1 MDKIQRGLNLTT
13 ILIASVFGLLF
24 GRLAW
29 LQIVEHDA
37 IGSRSSSIR
46 RIWVQAPRGHF
57 IDRKGVTVLENRA
70 LYTLKI
76 IPSELRDST
85 IPYLAYLLE
94 MPEEELREKIDDARA
109 YSRFAASTVY
119 RDLNEFAVA
128 RISENLWQLPGV
140 IIEIEDKRKYSDQ
153 FRGTHLFG
161 YLRNVNR
168 AQLDTLAEKGYTPND
183 KIGFSGI
190 ERSYEEELRGD
201 KGARFELVTPL
212 GMLVGKYNDGKND
225 IQPVKGNDLYLTID
239 AGLQQ
244 LAENLLRDT
253 GHSGAVVAIDP
264 SNGGVLAM
272 CSEPDFDL
280 DILNGTTRRKEW
292 ADIVLSPDKPLFN
305 RAIQAAYPPG
315 STYKMVL
322 GIAGLETGLIKPEDT
337 IICTGTWTFGR
348 RAFHC
353 HGSHAHGKV
362 NLEKAI
368 TESCNIYFYNM
379 MLKVGLDTW
388 SEYGRMF
395 GFGQREGID
404 LPGERRGLLPSTEY
418 YNKRYG
424 KNRWTRGYLISLSI
438 GQGELGVTPLQLANY
453 AATLGNEGHWHE
465 PHLVKGYRDT
475 RTGIFVPIDHESRTL
490 PISKQTFDI
499 IKKGMQGVVE
509 SDQGTGTLAR
519 VPGVT
524 VAGKTGTAQNPH
536 GKDHA
541 WFICFAPVDNPKI
554 AIAVLVENAG
564 YGGSISAPIA
574 RAMIDY
580 YINGPKKP
588 AEETSAEKTT
598 EVAAD
603 TTKASPVMD
612 PPVTTATRAPQDSTG
627 TSGQN
632 ELKEE

>member
-13 ILIASVFGLLF
+13 LLITAGFLFLF

-29 LQIVEHDA
+29 LQIVEHDT

-46 RIWVQAPRGHF
+46 RIRVQAPRGHF
-57 IDRKGVTVLENRA
+57 IDRKGLTVLENRP

-76 IPSELRDST
+76 IPSELREPA

-94 MPEEELREKIDDARA
+94 MPEQELREKIGDARE
-109 YSRFAASTVY
+109 YSRFAASTIY
-119 RDLNEFAVA
+119 RDLNELAVA

-140 IIEIEDKRKYSDQ
+140 IIEIEDKRKYSDL

-168 AQLDTLAEKGYTPND
+168 EQLDTLAEKGYTPSD

-190 ERSYEEELRGD
+190 ERSYEEQLRGE
-201 KGARFELVTPL
+201 KGARFELVNPL
-212 GMLVGKYNDGKND
+212 GMLVGNYDDGKSD
-225 IQPVKGNDLYLTID
+225 IAPVKGNDLYLTID

-253 GHSGAVVAIDP
+253 GKSGAVVAIDP
-264 SNGGVLAM
+264 ADGGILAL

-280 DILNGTTRRKEW
+280 DILNGTTRKKEW
-292 ADIVLSPDKPLFN
+292 AEIALSPQKPLFN
-305 RAIQAAYPPG
+305 RAVQAVYPPG
-315 STYKMVL
+315 STYKMIL
-322 GIAGLETGLIKPEDT
+322 GIAGLEEGIIKPDDT
-337 IICTGTWTFGR
+337 IFCTGGWKFGGRTFR
-348 RAFHC
+348 C
-353 HGSHAHGKV
+353 HGGHAHGSV
-362 NLEKAI
+362 NLRKAI
-368 TESCNIYFYNM
+368 IESCNIYFYNM

-395 GFGQREGID
+395 GFGHESGID
-404 LPGERRGLLPSTEY
+404 LPGERRGLLPSVEY

-424 KNRWTRGYLISLSI
+424 RNRWTKGYLISLSI

-453 AATLGNEGHWHE
+453 TATLANEGRLHE

-475 RTGIFVPIDHESRTL
+475 RTGIYVPIEHESRAL
-490 PISKQTFDI
+490 PISKQTFGI
-499 IKKGMQGVVE
+499 IKKAMQGVVDE
-509 SDQGTGTLAR
+509 KAGTGNLAQ

-536 GKDHA
+536 GQDHA
-541 WFICFAPVDNPKI
+541 WFICFAPVENPKI

-574 RAMIDY
+574 REMIDY
-580 YINGPKKP
+580 YLNGPKKTP
-588 AEETSAEKTT
+588 QQTGPGKTGNK
-598 EVAAD
+598 AD
-603 TTKASPVMD
+603 STKASPVME
-612 PPVTTATRAPQDSTG
+612 PPVTTGNSAPQDSTG
-627 TSGQN
+627 ASAPKDLN
-632 ELKEE
+632 E